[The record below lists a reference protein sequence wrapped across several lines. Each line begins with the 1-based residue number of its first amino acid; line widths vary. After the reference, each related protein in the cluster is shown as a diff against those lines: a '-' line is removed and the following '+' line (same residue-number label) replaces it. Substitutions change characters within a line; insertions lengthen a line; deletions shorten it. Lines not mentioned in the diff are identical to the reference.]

1 MQASFKLTSQCRCSI
16 VYDMNTPTES
26 YEWFDM
32 SISRED
38 EFKLLRDRINIIE
51 HAPRGQPQGP
61 RTGAEGNR
69 PGVHAS
75 SLMSRL
81 VKCRWPGH

>member
-1 MQASFKLTSQCRCSI
+1 
-16 VYDMNTPTES
+16 MNTPSES

-51 HAPRGQPQGP
+51 HAPRSQHQAAIAP
-61 RTGAEGNR
+61 RRVAEGYR
-69 PGVHAS
+69 AGE
-75 SLMSRL
+75 
-81 VKCRWPGH
+81 

>member
-1 MQASFKLTSQCRCSI
+1 MVFYCSI
-16 VYDMNTPTES
+16 VYDMNTPSES

-51 HAPRGQPQGP
+51 HAPKGQSQSTTMP
-61 RTGAEGNR
+61 RTAAEGYR
-69 PGVHAS
+69 AGEYYAS
-75 SLMSRL
+75 FS
-81 VKCRWPGH
+81 